1 MHVRHAFAQGLGSST
16 EGWRVVIAEERACG
30 LAESVWAG
38 GGLCLSCWEWG
49 LIAAQPW
56 LPPLISCKWTMSGH
70 VCACEFVDLE
80 RNASLKWKH
89 CLKLTYETTAL
100 KRAGPWDLK
109 GLSIVIV
116 FILGFLTKSWVII
129 TEGSDWFSF
138 YHVLNLMTSIFRFVL
153 HNERTDL
160 VYLVTSQHN
169 SVGMCN
175 SFEVRMHFIAF
186 LNFGSFTTPPF
197 LENVWI

>member
-1 MHVRHAFAQGLGSST
+1 
-16 EGWRVVIAEERACG
+16 VIVEERACG

-56 LPPLISCKWTMSGH
+56 LPPLISWKWTMSGH
-70 VCACEFVDLE
+70 VCACEFA
-80 RNASLKWKH
+80 ASLSTWKGTPLLWKQ

-116 FILGFLTKSWVII
+116 FILVLILDKVVSHNNKGVWLILLLPCLESY
-129 TEGSDWFSF
+129 DWHILLCPSQKKDG
-138 YHVLNLMTSIFRFVL
+138 LIMPL
-153 HNERTDL
+153 D
-160 VYLVTSQHN
+160 LVTSQHN
-169 SVGMCN
+169 C
-175 SFEVRMHFIAF
+175 
-186 LNFGSFTTPPF
+186 
-197 LENVWI
+197 W